1 MSDIFDPRKDPARRC
16 LRLEEWPT
24 ADQLA
29 WRIAVA
35 PGDVL
40 DPGGAGA
47 AWAPH
52 TRAGIISAYGR
63 WLTWLRIHAHLDA
76 GAAPEHRAT
85 PKTVAAY
92 VEDLQRI
99 NASSTVLLRIR
110 SLACALN
117 AMVPGMN
124 WDWLWKIGSRLK
136 RKAHPVRTKSD
147 HLVPQATLLALGRRL
162 MADAES
168 RREGAASRRAVRYRD
183 GLMIALLAARPLRRR
198 NFTAIQIGRNLVRS
212 GAGYVLL
219 FGAEETKTGAPLE
232 FLFPAIL
239 VAELKRYLDHYRPVL
254 VGQADTGRRP
264 RGRGPAANQL
274 WVSREGSAMS
284 EAGVYDRIVKL
295 TAAGVGRRLNP
306 HQFRHCAATS
316 TALQDPTHLDIN
328 KSILGH
334 TTIATSERYY
344 NRGQALVASA
354 SYQDQIAAMHRNR
367 TLTKMPEQVGR
378 QGRKG

>member
-1 MSDIFDPRKDPARRC
+1 MSRYTRKDPARRC

-63 WLTWLRIHAHLDA
+63 WLTWLKIHAHLDV

-85 PKTVAAY
+85 PKAVAAY

-168 RREGAASRRAVRYRD
+168 RREGAVSRRAVRYRD

-232 FLFPAIL
+232 FLFPG
-239 VAELKRYLDHYRPVL
+239 DP
-254 VGQADTGRRP
+254 
-264 RGRGPAANQL
+264 GRGP
-274 WVSREGSAMS
+274 
-284 EAGVYDRIVKL
+284 
-295 TAAGVGRRLNP
+295 
-306 HQFRHCAATS
+306 
-316 TALQDPTHLDIN
+316 
-328 KSILGH
+328 
-334 TTIATSERYY
+334 
-344 NRGQALVASA
+344 QALSR
-354 SYQDQIAAMHRNR
+354 SLPTGPRGPGGH
-367 TLTKMPEQVGR
+367 R
-378 QGRKG
+378 QGAARARSGREPALGVKRRIGDVGGRSL